1 MALNWKFIKSFNSSN
16 GTNILYSWIA
26 FANPGG
32 DLATKA
38 PEILVREDVNDPSTG
53 TTNLGQIL
61 CSRID
66 NKISGSFS
74 WYSPTAGGPWYHEG
88 LTTISGSPYW
98 MLQAYTI
105 TGYPAIKF
113 NGTILDIDP
122 NTTVHVWGKSFFHS
136 NVSITGS
143 AGLRVGGSISSQS
156 FIRANDYMQALYF
169 NATSDKRAKI
179 HIKPVTDS
187 VLQIVKQMQL
197 YTYIYKDT
205 QTPSIGM
212 LAQDMNWTINGFD
225 FVQNREATGRKG
237 DYMTVHESKLVF
249 VLWKAVQELA
259 QEVEELKKKLGE

>member
-1 MALNWKFIKSFNSSN
+1 MALNWQYIKGFN
-16 GTNILYSWIA
+16 GTSNSLLYSWIQ
-26 FANPGG
+26 FATPGG
-32 DLATKA
+32 DLTTKA
-38 PEILVREDVNDPSTG
+38 PEILVREDFNDPSTG

-61 CSRID
+61 CSRIN
-66 NKISGSFS
+66 NKITGSFS
-74 WYSPTAGGPWYHEG
+74 WYSPTAGGPWYYEG
-88 LTTISGSPYW
+88 LTTISGSSPYW

-105 TGYPAIKF
+105 TGYPTIKF
-113 NGTILDIDP
+113 NGAILDIDAP
-122 NTTVHVWGKSFFHS
+122 TKVHVRGNSYFHS
-136 NVSITGS
+136 DVSITGS
-143 AGLRVGGSISSQS
+143 AGLHVGGSISSRS
-156 FIRANDYMQALYF
+156 YMKTPSYMEALYF